1 METTVSNTSGEDDGT
16 METGKPKDVPITLE
30 LGDIIEIIAPTNSD
44 IHEITAYI
52 TYIDAHKLK
61 VVNVADGTFYQLT
74 ATDAGYFTD
83 ESIKQ
88 INLLSRSPEK
98 GYARQNELL
107 PGIWVDIHF
116 GGEIP
121 AVITGEITNLDEDM
135 IEVTMYPNLKPIYIN
150 FGYKGIPENVPIDS
164 IVIRNKPVSPIK
176 DMEQVD
182 EEEKEKESA
191 ISFTEASAASTSSSP
206 SVQFTETG
214 ESIISIPENSPI
226 DVNVRDKLH
235 ELYIEANNIVFGEK
249 LEPIKRLVE
258 IPESERRYGI
268 DAQVNDLN
276 DELLSTI
283 PNSQRTLTVLSNIQ
297 IMIERFKELRQQFSQ
312 FDSHN
317 DVYGIK
323 INGTNYKPLVERI
336 YKMDTLLKW
345 IVPVVSQRK
354 KIYGVAADDNATD
367 VVYNTPGEELR
378 AIETLQNRYYDR
390 KNVDATLTYSVLNK
404 RIQSVMM
411 PFENMDNQDQFL
423 SHSEVLTSMDTIIDN
438 LGRFKSSVFDKDN
451 QVESRNF
458 VVQRYNL
465 GLSNIKKETLKSG
478 KTLYIRNAMTPNDE
492 MNVKSLLFL
501 PEPVVKFSTIHLPST
516 NMMDRVNLHHNYLL
530 MFKLLHKNADI
541 IPHVID
547 DLSKEIDYE
556 QMEKEDKITLLNGIQ
571 SFALDP
577 NMNIERFEQ
586 NEKLKQLLDVIIPK
600 TRFLIRFIRKHIKDK
615 ISFMEI
621 VKTLEP
627 YMVYTSDIN
636 YQHYMEIRFF
646 MKERITEIKKQLLA
660 RAKDFD
666 LLRNTKYRLM
676 QYPNT
681 VLKLLDDKKVVSDA
695 FFQSYA
701 FLKDKFN
708 TKLTPQEIIMRMNN
722 LDNSNLYTNLVTS
735 LLISL
740 ITPNNFTDAL
750 AKQSLDDMTDN
761 EQIKP
766 SDCSRR
772 FLTKK
777 YTSMNALQK
786 DNNAAE
792 IYYDK
797 DFDDTPYDLLKK
809 YKDEQKRKS
818 PADFH
823 EFLTENLIHI
833 HGANKDVASEMA
845 TTLIAGKKLVRD
857 GEFALLEQRPTLPEN
872 IDEDKLSDKE
882 KKSIQ
887 IEGDVRQKIT
897 YYRRLNDNWIQDDT
911 INDEAFI
918 DTNTLFC
925 NISQQCYK
933 NLTNKTCET
942 NESAGSRF
950 TDYNRQKLLGEF
962 DKRFSISIEEL
973 DEKLT
978 ANILLQQQY
987 LNRVNVLADIKL
999 KKANNL
1005 AYTIG
1010 TLAIHNDAVYSP
1022 HIPVRDIIMGET
1034 NFPNR
1039 QTNICAFVNSY
1050 CRNPMAIE
1058 LQEDANWLYCKETN
1072 TKLFPLSIYTLAY
1085 TFMNT
1090 PDKYM
1095 SKLDELCKTVGVLSD
1110 DGDDIV
1116 DKYSG
1121 MVLRKR
1127 EFMAADEYDEAGF
1140 RITSHELIEKDL
1152 GTVVMENLGKKEKRV
1167 FENETSETIYN
1178 VFSTIC
1184 SNIDINID
1192 PLADFILRVSNEMIN
1207 VNIMSETAYNKRSA
1221 KMEKEKG
1228 KALQPYVN
1236 YRNETMIFIIA
1247 SVLIV
1252 AIQTAIPSFQT
1263 KRTFPSCVR
1272 SFSGFPM
1279 DGIEDTTGIQYIAC
1293 VINKVKSQISPWNSI
1308 KKYKPDILASRI
1320 QQILTNHIINL
1331 AEISDMYD
1339 KKREYKLLNPE
1350 LVAPQEHRISKWVHF
1365 LPPVID
1371 FSVVKTLH
1379 TISTDFKRDFV
1390 ELLKRGHS
1398 DQHASIATLKSKVF
1412 QYGCGIIESINHV
1425 VKTKDLLLK
1434 SSTRLFLE
1442 NACCNE
1448 TDIANPITYFNQE
1461 DDSIRAN
1468 ISIVTSLSKMLHD
1481 LNTLTRAPLLYHAE
1495 FTGISYSI
1503 VSAGNVEDKIY
1514 SAIIHYCN
1522 FDRDLPVPEIYQSV
1536 CSQRPEGYDR
1546 NWKLSDKIE
1555 FLKKNGKRYT
1565 IEDLTKLMTLVYEKN
1580 AVATNHPLPF
1590 SPVDVLKEIV
1600 NKMDDANSNVIDEPL
1615 RKHLMAVL
1623 NKYNPKTRS
1632 NTKTPEL
1639 ASLTRYLSTANN
1651 KLLKQLYE
1659 FLDKHGN
1666 LTGPHLKKI
1675 TLFLTNIQKWNADVS
1690 MTETGQYYEEGFYSA
1705 LQFIHNAIYHISK
1718 VYPAA
1723 LLSNSSF
1730 FKTVPPH
1737 WGIHALHATDLQKF
1751 IDKYYEQLEPF
1762 KGDATLLRLLREV
1775 TARLT
1780 NLDAFMQH
1788 IPVHTDIMKE
1798 VDETLVSFHS
1808 VLDKKTVYML
1818 YAYCLYSAIYEYII
1832 CSNDS
1837 ELEHADIQER
1847 KQLRRETK
1855 SIRNNSSNLLHTT
1868 ETDLSDVMEEASGEL
1883 QEVHIIAGNQL
1894 ELKQRVCSL
1903 IVALLDIED
1912 ENKDAVDMSYEQ
1924 IMKKVNR
1931 SKDKEKGRIISYFGN
1946 MTIDERKIEDAF
1958 KNYKLGRWNVGQQK
1972 GLFQYDPKTYER
1984 ERNEMIAEL
1993 YDENPDM
2000 MDAGIETLD
2009 IFELDK
2015 IDAAAETEADDY
2027 NRDTYD
2033 FQELGEE
2040 YDDGD
2045 YYPEDR
2051 DNDDGF

>member
-1 METTVSNTSGEDDGT
+1 
-16 METGKPKDVPITLE
+16 
-30 LGDIIEIIAPTNSD
+30 
-44 IHEITAYI
+44 
-52 TYIDAHKLK
+52 
-61 VVNVADGTFYQLT
+61 
-74 ATDAGYFTD
+74 
-83 ESIKQ
+83 
-88 INLLSRSPEK
+88 
-98 GYARQNELL
+98 
-107 PGIWVDIHF
+107 
-116 GGEIP
+116 
-121 AVITGEITNLDEDM
+121 
-135 IEVTMYPNLKPIYIN
+135 
-150 FGYKGIPENVPIDS
+150 
-164 IVIRNKPVSPIK
+164 
-176 DMEQVD
+176 
-182 EEEKEKESA
+182 
-191 ISFTEASAASTSSSP
+191 
-206 SVQFTETG
+206 
-214 ESIISIPENSPI
+214 
-226 DVNVRDKLH
+226 
-235 ELYIEANNIVFGEK
+235 
-249 LEPIKRLVE
+249 
-258 IPESERRYGI
+258 
-268 DAQVNDLN
+268 
-276 DELLSTI
+276 
-283 PNSQRTLTVLSNIQ
+283 
-297 IMIERFKELRQQFSQ
+297 
-312 FDSHN
+312 
-317 DVYGIK
+317 
-323 INGTNYKPLVERI
+323 
-336 YKMDTLLKW
+336 
-345 IVPVVSQRK
+345 
-354 KIYGVAADDNATD
+354 
-367 VVYNTPGEELR
+367 
-378 AIETLQNRYYDR
+378 LQNRYYDR

-411 PFENMDNQDQFL
+411 PFEEVDNQDQLL
-423 SHSEVLTSMDTIIDN
+423 SHSDVLTNMDAIIDN

-451 QVESRNF
+451 EVEARNF

-478 KTLYIRNAMTPNDE
+478 KTLYIRNAMTPNDK
-492 MNVKSLLFL
+492 MTVKSLLFL

-627 YMVYTSDIN
+627 YMVYSSDIN

-660 RAKDFD
+660 KAKDFD

-701 FLKDKFN
+701 FLQDKFN

-777 YTSMNALQK
+777 YTAMSTLQK

-809 YKDEQKRKS
+809 YKDEQKKKS

-887 IEGDVRQKIT
+887 IEADVRQKIT

-962 DKRFSISIEEL
+962 DKRFSVSIEEL

-987 LNRVNVLADIKL
+987 LNRVNVLTDIKL

-1034 NFPNR
+1034 NFPNK
-1039 QTNICAFVNSY
+1039 QTNICAFVSSY
-1050 CRNPMAIE
+1050 CRNPMVIE

-1072 TKLFPLSIYTLAY
+1072 TKLFPLSIYTLAD

-1095 SKLDELCKTVGVLSD
+1095 SKLDELCKNVGVLSD

-1140 RITSHELIEKDL
+1140 RITSHDLIEKDL

-1207 VNIMSETAYNKRSA
+1207 VNIMSESAYNKRSA

-1228 KALQPYVN
+1228 
-1236 YRNETMIFIIA
+1236 
-1247 SVLIV
+1247 
-1252 AIQTAIPSFQT
+1252 
-1263 KRTFPSCVR
+1263 
-1272 SFSGFPM
+1272 
-1279 DGIEDTTGIQYIAC
+1279 
-1293 VINKVKSQISPWNSI
+1293 
-1308 KKYKPDILASRI
+1308 
-1320 QQILTNHIINL
+1320 
-1331 AEISDMYD
+1331 
-1339 KKREYKLLNPE
+1339 
-1350 LVAPQEHRISKWVHF
+1350 
-1365 LPPVID
+1365 
-1371 FSVVKTLH
+1371 
-1379 TISTDFKRDFV
+1379 
-1390 ELLKRGHS
+1390 
-1398 DQHASIATLKSKVF
+1398 
-1412 QYGCGIIESINHV
+1412 
-1425 VKTKDLLLK
+1425 
-1434 SSTRLFLE
+1434 
-1442 NACCNE
+1442 
-1448 TDIANPITYFNQE
+1448 
-1461 DDSIRAN
+1461 
-1468 ISIVTSLSKMLHD
+1468 
-1481 LNTLTRAPLLYHAE
+1481 
-1495 FTGISYSI
+1495 
-1503 VSAGNVEDKIY
+1503 
-1514 SAIIHYCN
+1514 
-1522 FDRDLPVPEIYQSV
+1522 
-1536 CSQRPEGYDR
+1536 
-1546 NWKLSDKIE
+1546 
-1555 FLKKNGKRYT
+1555 
-1565 IEDLTKLMTLVYEKN
+1565 
-1580 AVATNHPLPF
+1580 
-1590 SPVDVLKEIV
+1590 
-1600 NKMDDANSNVIDEPL
+1600 
-1615 RKHLMAVL
+1615 
-1623 NKYNPKTRS
+1623 
-1632 NTKTPEL
+1632 
-1639 ASLTRYLSTANN
+1639 
-1651 KLLKQLYE
+1651 
-1659 FLDKHGN
+1659 N
-1666 LTGPHLKKI
+1666 LTLI
-1675 TLFLTNIQKWNADVS
+1675 IV
-1690 MTETGQYYEEGFYSA
+1690 
-1705 LQFIHNAIYHISK
+1705 
-1718 VYPAA
+1718 
-1723 LLSNSSF
+1723 
-1730 FKTVPPH
+1730 
-1737 WGIHALHATDLQKF
+1737 
-1751 IDKYYEQLEPF
+1751 
-1762 KGDATLLRLLREV
+1762 
-1775 TARLT
+1775 
-1780 NLDAFMQH
+1780 
-1788 IPVHTDIMKE
+1788 MK
-1798 VDETLVSFHS
+1798 L
-1808 VLDKKTVYML
+1808 
-1818 YAYCLYSAIYEYII
+1818 
-1832 CSNDS
+1832 
-1837 ELEHADIQER
+1837 
-1847 KQLRRETK
+1847 
-1855 SIRNNSSNLLHTT
+1855 
-1868 ETDLSDVMEEASGEL
+1868 
-1883 QEVHIIAGNQL
+1883 
-1894 ELKQRVCSL
+1894 
-1903 IVALLDIED
+1903 
-1912 ENKDAVDMSYEQ
+1912 
-1924 IMKKVNR
+1924 
-1931 SKDKEKGRIISYFGN
+1931 
-1946 MTIDERKIEDAF
+1946 
-1958 KNYKLGRWNVGQQK
+1958 
-1972 GLFQYDPKTYER
+1972 
-1984 ERNEMIAEL
+1984 
-1993 YDENPDM
+1993 
-2000 MDAGIETLD
+2000 
-2009 IFELDK
+2009 
-2015 IDAAAETEADDY
+2015 
-2027 NRDTYD
+2027 
-2033 FQELGEE
+2033 
-2040 YDDGD
+2040 
-2045 YYPEDR
+2045 
-2051 DNDDGF
+2051 

>member
-1 METTVSNTSGEDDGT
+1 METTVSNTSVEDDGT

-61 VVNVADGTFYQLT
+61 IVNVADGTFYQLT

-88 INLLSRSPEK
+88 INLLSRSAEK

-135 IEVTMYPNLKPIYIN
+135 IEVTMYPSLKTIYIN

-176 DMEQVD
+176 DMEPVD
-182 EEEKEKESA
+182 ESEKE
-191 ISFTEASAASTSSSP
+191 TETAVSPAEAAAASTASSP
-206 SVQFTETG
+206 SMQFTETG

-235 ELYIEANNIVFGEK
+235 ELYIEANNIVFGER

-423 SHSEVLTSMDTIIDN
+423 SHSEVLTNMDAIIDN

-451 QVESRNF
+451 QVEARNF

-627 YMVYTSDIN
+627 YMVYSSDIN

-666 LLRNTKYRLM
+666 LLRNTKYRVM

-701 FLKDKFN
+701 FLQDKFN

-809 YKDEQKRKS
+809 YKDEQKKKS

-833 HGANKDVASEMA
+833 HGANKEIASEMA

-887 IEGDVRQKIT
+887 IEADMRQKIT

-962 DKRFSISIEEL
+962 DKRFSVSIEEL

-1022 HIPVRDIIMGET
+1022 HIPTRDIIMGET
-1034 NFPNR
+1034 NFPNK
-1039 QTNICAFVNSY
+1039 QTNICAFVSSY
-1050 CRNPMAIE
+1050 CRNPMVIE

-1072 TKLFPLSIYTLAY
+1072 TKLFPLSIYTLAD

-1127 EFMAADEYDEAGF
+1127 EFISGDEYDEAGF
-1140 RITSHELIEKDL
+1140 RITSHDLIEKDL

-1221 KMEKEKG
+1221 KMEKDKG
-1228 KALQPYVN
+1228 KALQPYAN

-1320 QQILTNHIINL
+1320 QQILTNHIITL

-1350 LVAPQEHRISKWVHF
+1350 LVAPEEHRISKWVHF

-1379 TISTDFKRDFV
+1379 TISTDFKKDFV

-1398 DQHASIATLKSKVF
+1398 DQHASIATLKSKIF

-1468 ISIVTSLSKMLHD
+1468 ISIVTSLGKMLQD
-1481 LNTLTRAPLLYHAE
+1481 LNTLTRAPLLYHPE

-1503 VSAGNVEDKIY
+1503 VSAGSVEDKIY
-1514 SAIIHYCN
+1514 SAVIHYCN

-1546 NWKLSDKIE
+1546 NLKLSDKIE

-1565 IEDLTKLMTLVYEKN
+1565 IEDLTKLMSLVYEKN
-1580 AVATNHPLPF
+1580 AVAINHPLPF

-1632 NTKTPEL
+1632 NTKSPEL
-1639 ASLTRYLSTANN
+1639 ASLTRYLSTANK
-1651 KLLKQLYE
+1651 KLLQQLYE

-1666 LTGPHLKKI
+1666 LTGPHLNKI
-1675 TLFLTNIQKWNADVS
+1675 TKFLSNIQKWNADVS
-1690 MTETGQYYEEGFYSA
+1690 MTETGQHYEEGFYSA

-1723 LLSNSSF
+1723 LLTNSSF

-1737 WGIHALHATDLQKF
+1737 WGVHSLHATDLQKF
-1751 IDKYYEQLEPF
+1751 IDKYYEKLEPF

-1775 TARLT
+1775 TLRLT
-1780 NLDAFMQH
+1780 NLDAFMKH

-1808 VLDKKTVYML
+1808 VLDKQTVYML

-1847 KQLRRETK
+1847 KQLRRDTK
-1855 SIRNNSSNLLHTT
+1855 SIRTNPSNLLHTT
-1868 ETDLSDVMEEASGEL
+1868 ETELSDVMEEASDEL

-1894 ELKQRVCSL
+1894 ELKQRVSSL
-1903 IVALLDIED
+1903 IVALLDIEG
-1912 ENKDAVDMSYEQ
+1912 ENKDAIDMSYEQ

-2000 MDAGIETLD
+2000 TDAGVDALD

-2015 IDAAAETEADDY
+2015 LDAVVETDDY

-2033 FQELGEE
+2033 FQDLGEE

-2045 YYPEDR
+2045 YYQEEG
-2051 DNDDGF
+2051 DNDGF